1 MKLDNYTASK
11 IKEQISEFLFVKW
24 LKSDL
29 NDWAD
34 PEYRELWKMY
44 HEIMNRHINVVE

>member
-11 IKEQISEFLFVKW
+11 IKEQISEFLFIKW

-29 NDWAD
+29 DNWAD
-34 PEYRELWKMY
+34 PELRELWRMY
-44 HEIMNRHINVVE
+44 HEIMARQVEIVD